1 MQPLRFEYKPF
12 RGALALLL
20 AAGTWACGGQGAT
33 GGDPATGTAGV
44 GAPQPPFPP
53 GFGGVGTGGD
63 GDVDTSQLPPDPTL
77 PPEAAGVN
85 PEFRVIPGPP
95 PGDVHFDFAAVLAR
109 GEFLRPIVNQR
120 QREHLEQRYDL
131 SNRPSGATQ
140 TRGKPLQE
148 GVRVRLPAGITWEM
162 LANATPEQVRQ
173 FDALPLGFL
182 PLPHVNHDE
191 DGMVFPQSSI
201 DEILRQTGR
210 DLQRFDLDFDIPEH
224 FLAEFPPAIFLT
236 TRKDLGDVSQG
247 RLVTQFNFFEM
258 FKDKLN
264 AKQLVGF
271 QLLLMPLPQQQ
282 FNLSDDRRSVEPSQ
296 GVACFDCHVNGHTNG
311 AFHNVQDERGHTFR
325 KRVDTVTIRGVA
337 TQQLFG
343 SQRALKSVEDFTEF
357 EQIAP
362 YFDGDNVSAEKKGRI
377 FLDRKENINPMAEMQ
392 RLFDFPPAPKLNALN
407 ELDWSLATEQEIR
420 GEILFNGKAR
430 CSECHVPSLN
440 YTDHAMH
447 DLKLERF
454 YNMRVIN
461 GMTTKPDG
469 PIKTFPLRGIKDS
482 PPYFHDGRLLTLE
495 DTIEFFNLVLQ
506 TRLNEQEKQD
516 LLAFLLTL

>member
-1 MQPLRFEYKPF
+1 MQQRLRSHLQPS

-20 AAGTWACGGQGAT
+20 AAGAWACGGQGAT
-33 GGDPATGTAGV
+33 GGDPASGSAGV
-44 GAPQPPFPP
+44 DAPASPFPP
-53 GFGGVGTGGD
+53 GAGGVGSGSGGE
-63 GDVDTSQLPPDPTL
+63 VDTAQLPDPI
-77 PPEAAGVN
+77 PPPTGVN
-85 PEFRVIPGPP
+85 PDFQVIPAPL
-95 PGDVHFDFAAVLAR
+95 PGDQHFDFAAVLAR
-109 GEFLRPIVNQR
+109 GQELRPIVNER
-120 QREHLEQRYDL
+120 QANHLAQRYDL
-131 SNRPSGATQ
+131 SDNPSATATQ
-140 TRGKPLQE
+140 SRGKPLQQ
-148 GVRVRLPAGITWEM
+148 GVRVRLPTGITWDM
-162 LANATPEQVRQ
+162 LSQATAEQIRQ

-182 PLPHVNHDE
+182 PLPHPNHDE
-191 DGMVFPQSSI
+191 GGMLFPQSTI

-210 DLQRFDLDFDIPEH
+210 DLERFDLDFDIPEH

-247 RLVTQFNFFEM
+247 QLVTQFNFFEL

-264 AKQLVGF
+264 PKQLIGF
-271 QLLLMPLPQQQ
+271 QLLLTAFPQQQ
-282 FNLSDDRRSVEPSQ
+282 FNVSDDRRSEEPSL

-311 AFHNVQDERGHTFR
+311 ATHLVGDIRPQNMRNR
-325 KRVDTVTIRGVA
+325 IDTPTIRGVN

-343 SQRALKSVEDFTEF
+343 SQRALQSVEDFTHF
-357 EQIAP
+357 EQTAA
-362 YFDGDNVSAEKKGRI
+362 YFDGDPVSAEKKGK
-377 FLDRKENINPMAEMQ
+377 FNLDRVEHIHMMAEMQ
-392 RLFDFPPAPKLNALN
+392 KLFDFPPAPKLNAMN
-407 ELDWSLATEQEIR
+407 ELDWSLATEGEIR

-454 YNMRVIN
+454 FTMRMIN
-461 GMTTKPDG
+461 GHQTKPDG

-482 PPYFHDGRLLTLE
+482 PPYLHDGRLLTLE